1 MSKCFHKGGFPVR
14 TGRVAYLSYAS
25 GLGVQGNAL
34 REVLSHA
41 VYFWVENGRPLFIIC
56 AIMIDVKIL
65 RERPD
70 FVKEKIALKKF
81 DCDIDAIL
89 AFDVERRKALVAFE
103 EARNAQNTASKAMAE
118 LPKGSPEFKEKVA
131 EMKSVSAKV
140 KELQAVSDEMEKK
153 WKSMLLTIPNI
164 PDDSVPVGK
173 SDKDNVTVYT
183 WGDIDKIKNAKPHW
197 DLPFFGELLD
207 FQRGVKVTGA
217 GFPFYV
223 GDMAR
228 LVRSLLALFLDE
240 ARNNGYREL
249 MCPIMVNAASATATG
264 QLPDKEGQM
273 YHDAQDDY
281 YMIPTAEVPVTN
293 FYRDEVFEESQLP
306 IYACGY
312 TPCFRREAGSWGK
325 DVRGLNR
332 LHQFDK
338 VELVKWVHP
347 DHGMEELEKL
357 RKDAE
362 GILQKLNLPYRVLAI
377 CTGDIG
383 FPHAKQFDLEVWA
396 AGQQKWLEVS
406 SCSCFTD
413 FQARRANIRFKPA
426 DGGKPH
432 NVYTLNGSGL
442 AIPRV
447 LAALL
452 ENNVRDDGK
461 VEIPEVLRKWYGG
474 ETIG

>member
-1 MSKCFHKGGFPVR
+1 
-14 TGRVAYLSYAS
+14 
-25 GLGVQGNAL
+25 
-34 REVLSHA
+34 
-41 VYFWVENGRPLFIIC
+41 
-56 AIMIDVKIL
+56 MIDLRIL
-65 RERPD
+65 REQPD
-70 FVKEKIALKKF
+70 KLRQKIALKKF
-81 DCDIDAIL
+81 DCDLDSII
-89 AFDVERRKALVAFE
+89 AFDEVRRNILSEFENARAKQNAESKALAH
-103 EARNAQNTASKAMAE
+103 
-118 LPKGSPEFKEKVA
+118 LPKGSPEFKEAILKLK
-131 EMKSVSAKV
+131 EVSANV
-140 KELQAVSDEMEKK
+140 KALEQKADEAEKK
-153 WKSMLLTIPNI
+153 WKSMLLTIPNM

-183 WGDIDKIKNAKPHW
+183 WGDIDTIKNAVPHW
-197 DLPFFGELLD
+197 DLKFFNKLLD
-207 FQRGVKVTGA
+207 FPRGVKVTGA

-228 LVRSLLALFLDE
+228 LVRSLLALFLEE
-240 ARNNGYREL
+240 AKNNGYEEV

-273 YHDAQDDY
+273 YHDNQDDF
-281 YMIPTAEVPVTN
+281 YMVPTAEVPLTN
-293 FYRDEVFEESQLP
+293 FFRDETFEESQLP
-306 IYACGY
+306 VYRCSY

-338 VELVKWVHP
+338 VELVKWVKP
-347 DHGMEELEKL
+347 ETSFDELDKL
-357 RKDAE
+357 RRDAE

-396 AGQQKWLEVS
+396 AGQKKWLEVS

-413 FQARRANIRFKPA
+413 FQARRAGIRFRPA
-426 DGGKPH
+426 NGGKSEFVH
-432 NVYTLNGSGL
+432 TLNGSGL

-452 ENNVRDDGK
+452 ENNVQDDGTVK
-461 VEIPEVLRKWYGG
+461 VPEVLKKWYGKDF
-474 ETIG
+474 IGD